1 MNIADYIQLLTDCE
15 NQFCKFVAKGIK
27 MFRHKGKGR
36 TYSHNLKLASILSGV
51 AGVVNITGV
60 LELHTLTTNVTG
72 HFAFFS
78 EELVLRNYRMAF
90 AYLFYILFFLFGAFV
105 SSLIMEWV
113 SKYKPQTP
121 YIIPIFLEIIILLAV
136 SFSAFLLPNEYAR
149 FSILLSSALLFSMGL
164 QNALVT
170 RVSQSVVRT
179 THLTG
184 LFTDLGIELSQLF
197 FYRDRPE
204 RIQLNKSIFLK
215 LAIICCFFLGC
226 IIGGFTYSY
235 LELRTLLLP
244 VGLLFFALWYD
255 RLLFRYYYLKR
266 KFRNHH

>member
-1 MNIADYIQLLTDCE
+1 
-15 NQFCKFVAKGIK
+15 

-51 AGVVNITGV
+51 AGVVNIVGV
-60 LELHTLTTNVTG
+60 LELNMLTTNVTG

-78 EELVLRNYRMAF
+78 EELVLKNYSMAF
-90 AYLFYILFFLFGAFV
+90 IYLFYIIFFLFGAFM

-113 SKYKPQTP
+113 SKYKPQTS
-121 YIIPIFLEIIILLAV
+121 YVIPIIIEIALLLGV
-136 SFSAFLLPNEYAR
+136 GFSAFLLPKEHHSIA
-149 FSILLSSALLFSMGL
+149 ILLSSALLFSMGL

-197 FYRDRPE
+197 FYREKLE
-204 RIQLNKSIFLK
+204 RLRLRKSIFLK
-215 LAIICCFFLGC
+215 LAIISCFFLGG
-226 IIGGFTYSY
+226 IIGGFTYPYFGSKT
-235 LELRTLLLP
+235 LLFPVTLLL
-244 VGLLFFALWYD
+244 FTLWYD
-255 RLLFRYYYLKR
+255 RLLFRYYYLRR
-266 KFRNHH
+266 KFRSQH